1 MDLQAPLTVDDPS
14 VRTCCCAARRE
25 AITNAVRHSGA
36 RNLWLQAR
44 IEGGRADL
52 RIRDDGRGTDL
63 LVPGNGLQ
71 GMRERLR
78 QHGGWLEVVSRR
90 DEVQLNMSLPI
101 GVVADAGPPRRS
113 GCMIRVFLVDDQ
125 TLVRQGIRSLL
136 ALADGIEVVAEAA
149 DGRQALEAIPRSGPT
164 WC

>member
-1 MDLQAPLTVDDPS
+1 MREAVSQLREGGSIDLAAALRPLAENVPNLAIHMDLQAPLTVDDPERAH
-14 VRTCCCAARRE
+14 VLLRCAQE

-90 DEVQLNMSLPI
+90 DEGFQLNMSLPI
-101 GVVADAGPPRRS
+101 GVVAEAGLPE
-113 GCMIRVFLVDDQ
+113 G
-125 TLVRQGIRSLL
+125 
-136 ALADGIEVVAEAA
+136 VAA
-149 DGRQALEAIPRSGPT
+149 
-164 WC
+164 